1 MPAPA
6 TPARRLLLV
15 FLPILGLVALLALQ
29 MREADRIAGHR
40 VGFDVG
46 DEADTLK
53 ITGITEGFPAERAG
67 LRVGDR
73 VVALD
78 GRPVRDVHDYDQ
90 SAQDFTR
97 DQRVLFTVERAGARL
112 DLPVVVGTPVPRLE
126 LTLNAVVVALHIA
139 LALLALMQWHDD
151 LRARLLYLFAMA
163 VAFEFALPTET
174 LNATLLGVATNLA
187 FYLVSGFQMGVE
199 LHLASVIPDRPGW
212 LRRRPWVVAGYYAV
226 GAALSLAVSS
236 ALVAEIVFERSL
248 PWSMSGAES
257 LLLNWGL
264 PLWGLAV
271 PALLGHRF
279 LTHPERRG
287 RLQAGIVLLGVLP
300 WSAVVAWLGALQVFG
315 QPSPSVPASLW
326 ALVGLAYPIAVFVA
340 VFRYHLFDLEWV
352 MRRSVLYGA
361 LTSALVLTF
370 YAALGAGGALFAG
383 ALEGGRES
391 VWVVS
396 AATLLL
402 GLLFNPLRNRL
413 EGWIDRRLFPERDA
427 LRQRVIALAAELP
440 AYGKL
445 QRMGE
450 HLAAELCRIFDLES
464 ATIWVAAPP
473 LGQLVH
479 LASTRET
486 EIDAEQTLLLA
497 PDEPGLKQLAR
508 SGKPQPA
515 GQLARSG
522 AAIAQR
528 LGSSGADLAV
538 PLVSQEKLI
547 GVLLLGAKRGGLRF
561 SAEELELLTLL
572 SHHVATVFENARL
585 FDSAT
590 YEGLTG
596 LYRREAVLEILDR
609 EWNRSARYARPLAI
623 AVADLDRFK
632 SVNDQFGHL
641 AGDLVLQRVAAELKE
656 RLRETD
662 FIGRFGGEEFLMVLP
677 ETSLEGA
684 RGFAEKIRQHVEGLA
699 IALDDGSQV
708 RVTLSIGVASRDE
721 LAAQSRARARALIAA
736 ADEAL
741 YAAKNRGRNRVETAS
756 SPAA

>member
-1 MPAPA
+1 MSAPA
-6 TPARRLLLV
+6 ITARRLLLV
-15 FLPILGLVALLALQ
+15 FVPIAGLAALLALQ
-29 MREADRIAGHR
+29 MREADRVSSHR
-40 VGFDVG
+40 VGFDLA
-46 DEADTLK
+46 DEAGGPVIVAL
-53 ITGITEGFPAERAG
+53 TEELPAAVSG

-78 GRPVRDVHDYDQ
+78 GQPVAGVLDYDRA
-90 SAQDFTR
+90 AQGFAR
-97 DQRVLFTVERAGARL
+97 GQRVLFAIDRGGARA
-112 DLPVVVGTPVPRLE
+112 DLPVVVGVPVPRLE
-126 LTLNAVVVALHIA
+126 LLLNAVVVALHIA
-139 LALLALMQWHDD
+139 LALLALVQWHEDV
-151 LRARLLYLFAMA
+151 RARLVYFFALA
-163 VAFEFALPTET
+163 VAFEYALPTET
-174 LNATLLGVATNLA
+174 LNATLLGVSANLA
-187 FYLVSGFQMGVE
+187 FYLVSGLQMGLE
-199 LHLASVIPDRPGW
+199 LHLASLIPDRPGW
-212 LRRRPWVVAGYYAV
+212 LRRRPWVIVGYYAI
-226 GAALSLAVSS
+226 GALLSGAVATALLAEV
-236 ALVAEIVFERSL
+236 VFERAL
-248 PWSMSGAES
+248 PWSLTGAES
-257 LLLNWGL
+257 ALLNWGL

-271 PALLGHRF
+271 AALLGHRF

-300 WSAVVAWLGALQVFG
+300 WAAVVAWQGAQQLLG
-315 QPSPSVPASLW
+315 QPSPAIPGSVW
-326 ALVGLAYPIAVFVA
+326 ALVGIAYPIAVFVA

-370 YAALGAGGALFAG
+370 YGALGAGGALFAG
-383 ALEGGRES
+383 ALEGGHES

-413 EGWIDRRLFPERDA
+413 ERWIDRRLFPERDA

-450 HLAAELCRIFDLES
+450 HLAAELCRIFDLEA

-479 LASTRET
+479 LASTREA
-486 EIDAEQTLLLA
+486 EVDSEQTLLLA

-508 SGKPQPA
+508 SGKPQPVA
-515 GQLARSG
+515 QLARLG
-522 AAIAQR
+522 APIAQR
-528 LGSSGADLAV
+528 LGEIGAELAV

-547 GVLLLGAKRGGLRF
+547 GVLLLGGKRGALRF

-572 SHHVATVFENARL
+572 SHHAATVFENARL

-590 YEGLTG
+590 FEGLTG

-609 EWNRSARYARPLAI
+609 EWSRAVRYERPLAI

-632 SVNDQFGHL
+632 SVNDRYGHL
-641 AGDLVLQRVAAELKE
+641 AGDLVLQRVAAELKSH
-656 RLRETD
+656 LRETD
-662 FIGRFGGEEFLMVLP
+662 FIGRFGGEEFLIVLP
-677 ETSLEGA
+677 ETQLEGA
-684 RGFAEKIRQHVEGLA
+684 RAFAEKVRQHLEGLT
-699 IALDDGSQV
+699 IPLDEGATI

-721 LAAQSRARARALIAA
+721 LAVQGRARARALIAA

-741 YAAKNRGRNRVETAS
+741 YAAKNRGRNRVETAPA
-756 SPAA
+756 PAA